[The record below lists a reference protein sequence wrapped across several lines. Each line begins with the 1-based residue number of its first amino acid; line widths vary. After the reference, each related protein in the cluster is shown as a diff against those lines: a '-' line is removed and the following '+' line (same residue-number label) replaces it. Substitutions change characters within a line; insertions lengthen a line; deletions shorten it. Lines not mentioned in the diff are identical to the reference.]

1 MKRELERFI
10 LHLETERGLSTNTS
24 QAYKADIEDFLKFI
38 KGEISQEKILDF
50 IYHLY
55 SLGYSPS
62 TIHRKLSALNQFF
75 AFLVD
80 SKKIE
85 KNPLDFIDKPKKWEY
100 LPSVLSPEEIE
111 RILEIPNTKTLKGIR
126 DRTILELLYSSGLRV
141 SELCELKTEDLDF
154 NRGVIR
160 IKGKGDKERIVP
172 LGEEALFWLKKYLNT
187 QKTKEKFVF
196 VSKRGKHITRQRV
209 WQIIKEYA
217 KMAGVTK
224 NISPHTLRHSFATH
238 ILLKG
243 ADLRVVQE
251 LLGHS
256 SIKTTEIYTHLAN
269 PQLEELYRQKH
280 PRAK

>member
-38 KGEISQEKILDF
+38 KSEISQEKILDF

-160 IKGKGDKERIVP
+160 IKGKGNKERIVP

-187 QKTKEKFVF
+187 HKTKEKFVF

-251 LLGHS
+251 LLGHA